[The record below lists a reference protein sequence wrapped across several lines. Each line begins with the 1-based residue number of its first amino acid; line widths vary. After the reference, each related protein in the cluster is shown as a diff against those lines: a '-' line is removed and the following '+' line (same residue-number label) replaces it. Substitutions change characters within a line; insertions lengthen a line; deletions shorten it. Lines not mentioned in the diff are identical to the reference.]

1 MQRGLRILA
10 VAGAA
15 VLPFSLVACGG
26 DDDDAGGN
34 TRQEIIDQM
43 TEGADGATPEQAGCM
58 ADGILA
64 EFGEGRA
71 KELLALDDD
80 VEIEEVLSPEE
91 QAKFA
96 ELGLGCVDAR
106 AMIVESLT
114 GSGFSADEAA
124 CIADSFDDAQL
135 QAMMQ
140 ASMAGEQPDPQAM
153 ADAVMECG
161 VTP

>member
-1 MQRGLRILA
+1 MQRAIRILA

-26 DDDDAGGN
+26 DDDAGGN

-43 TEGADGATPEQAGCM
+43 TEGDDGATPEQAGCM

-64 EFGEGRA
+64 EFGEDRA
-71 KELLALDDD
+71 RELLEADDD
-80 VEIEEVLSPEE
+80 ADIEDVLSPEE
-91 QAKFA
+91 QAQFA

-106 AMIVESLT
+106 AMIVDSLT
-114 GSGFSADEAA
+114 DSGFSADEAA
-124 CIADSFDDAQL
+124 CVADSFDDAQL
-135 QAMMQ
+135 QEMMQ
-140 ASMAGEQPDPQAM
+140 AGMAGQDPDPQAM